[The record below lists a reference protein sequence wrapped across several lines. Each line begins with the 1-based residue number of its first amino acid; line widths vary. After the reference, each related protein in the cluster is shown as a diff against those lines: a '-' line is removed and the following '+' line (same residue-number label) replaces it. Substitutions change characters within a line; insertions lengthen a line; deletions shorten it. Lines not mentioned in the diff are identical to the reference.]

1 MTEQTIAPEQ
11 AEVPVGDD
19 RDEARLI
26 VKDVFDGI
34 ADFGR
39 QLGKLTFGNVAALS
53 ALTAAVLYV
62 IGLVRRVAQLH
73 AEGVSTT
80 RGLGLSSLQDYL
92 LEGLGVIVNP
102 GTVLLLLALAIL
114 AGGAFVY
121 ARLSSTTLADVLA
134 RWWGDDETS
143 TNADSGPERTGDS
156 GKQTGEQ
163 KVEGSDGES
172 FIDTAM
178 FIASVL
184 VVIFLV
190 LLIPLAEWG
199 PAVVACAP
207 LFALALI
214 NAHYGLLKFD
224 GWRNWSL
231 SHARASVLALGLT
244 LALTSVLYAYF
255 EPPSLDQAI
264 IRTSAGREIKGR
276 LLAESNGLVY
286 LVGPRD
292 RNQQAAIIAIPFT
305 SVAEIHIDEGLPRF
319 YKTVPELLKLP
330 QKLGVPFWRVE
341 LSKSNSFDFVRT
353 GPRGHAE

>member
-1 MTEQTIAPEQ
+1 MTEQMITPEQ
-11 AEVPVGDD
+11 GEVPVGDD
-19 RDEARLI
+19 RDETRLI
-26 VKDVFDGI
+26 VKEVFDGI

-102 GTVLLLLALAIL
+102 GTALLLVALAIL

-143 TNADSGPERTGDS
+143 TNADLGPERTGDS
-156 GKQTGEQ
+156 GKQTR
-163 KVEGSDGES
+163 KVEGVDGES
-172 FIDTAM
+172 FIDT
-178 FIASVL
+178 ITSIPSVL
-184 VVIFLV
+184 AVIFLV
-190 LLIPLAEWG
+190 LVIPLAEWA
-199 PAVVACAP
+199 PAVVAVAP

-286 LVGPRD
+286 LVGLRD

-305 SVAEIHIDEGLPRF
+305 SVAEIHIDEGVPRF

-341 LSKSNSFDFVRT
+341 LGKSNSFDFVRT
-353 GPRGHAE
+353 GPRGHTE